1 MGLSVEVR
9 FGEDVC
15 EVVLKL
21 ILTNLAV
28 GRAGSGHL
36 HPLLSST
43 CAHWTDIDLAPPNA
57 FFKLRLFEGQ
67 IFAVVL
73 LR

>member
-1 MGLSVEVR
+1 MGLSLEVR
-9 FGEDVC
+9 LGEDVC

-21 ILTNLAV
+21 ILADLAV

-36 HPLLSST
+36 HSLLSS
-43 CAHWTDIDLAPPNA
+43 AWVHWTDIGLAPPDA
-57 FFKLRLFEGQ
+57 FFELRLFEGQ